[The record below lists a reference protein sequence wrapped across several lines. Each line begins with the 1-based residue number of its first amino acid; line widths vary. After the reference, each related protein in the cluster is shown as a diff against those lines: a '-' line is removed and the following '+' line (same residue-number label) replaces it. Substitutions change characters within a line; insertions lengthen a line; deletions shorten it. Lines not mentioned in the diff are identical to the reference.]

1 MKYRVRVNQSK
12 PKEIIVHPNT
22 AASFNLQNGKKIKL
36 GFGLQHLK
44 VSVKIS
50 KGVKQNE
57 LVLSVN
63 VLRILKLPPIRHYEI
78 KIIRNGIQIGPFI
91 GILQTMK
98 KVRIRELDS
107 YVKHYRKIGGAIL
120 AFSTRGLNMRK
131 NTIQGYLYSPQ
142 AKKWKRGTYRLP
154 DALLV
159 KAKVTKPLHS
169 YMRKTWADQYFNAI
183 HFDKWQMYEWLK
195 PHPEINRYL
204 PKTSLCRKPEDVLSF
219 MDKNGF
225 SSAYLKPVWG
235 SKGRGIYKI
244 VKKSGHYVIHYRT
257 KDKNESLSFTH
268 EIAFNVHIENLLK
281 IEDHIIQQTLRLDI
295 RQGPLNDFRI
305 ILVKDHSGCWKSIGM
320 VARNGPIG
328 GVVGNRSSGGEI
340 LPADQLLQK
349 SFQLSSRQAASYQNK
364 MYDIAIKAAYAID
377 HASQR
382 TMGRYGVDI
391 GLDQD
396 KNLWLL
402 EVNNRNPNDFLPA
415 YIGRKDLLYQIRL
428 NNMLY
433 TKYLAGFST

>member
-1 MKYRVRVNQSK
+1 MKYRVRVNRST
-12 PKEIIVHPNT
+12 PNAIIVHPKT
-22 AASFNLQNGKKIKL
+22 AVSLNLQYGKKIIL
-36 GFGLQHLK
+36 GFGLQQLK

-50 KGVKQNE
+50 KKVKQNE

-63 VLRILKLPPIRHYEI
+63 VLRILKLPPMHRYEI
-78 KIIRNGIQIGPFI
+78 AENQNGLQLGPFI
-91 GILQTMK
+91 GILQTME
-98 KVRIRELDS
+98 KVRIRELNS
-107 YVKHYRKIGGAIL
+107 YVKHHRKISGAIL
-120 AFSTRGLNMRK
+120 AFSARGLNMRK

-142 AKKWKRGTYRLP
+142 AKKWKRGTYKLP
-154 DALLV
+154 GALLV
-159 KAKVTKPLHS
+159 KAKVTKPLQS
-169 YMRKTWADQYFNAI
+169 YLRKNWADHYFNAI

-235 SKGRGIYKI
+235 LKGRGIYKI
-244 VKKSGHYVIHYRT
+244 VKKSGHYAIHYRT

-268 EIAFNVHIENLLK
+268 EKAFNVHIEDLLK
-281 IEDHIIQQTLRLDI
+281 MEDHIIQQTLRLDI
-295 RQGPLNDFRI
+295 RQGHLNDFRI
-305 ILVKDHSGCWKSIGM
+305 ILVKDHTGCWKSIGM

-328 GVVGNRSSGGEI
+328 GIVGNRSSGGEI

-349 SFQLSSRQAASYQNK
+349 SFQLSSRQAAAYQKK

-402 EVNNRNPNDFLPA
+402 EVNNRNPNDFLPT

-428 NNMLY
+428 DNMLY
-433 TKYLAGFST
+433 AKHLAGFSS